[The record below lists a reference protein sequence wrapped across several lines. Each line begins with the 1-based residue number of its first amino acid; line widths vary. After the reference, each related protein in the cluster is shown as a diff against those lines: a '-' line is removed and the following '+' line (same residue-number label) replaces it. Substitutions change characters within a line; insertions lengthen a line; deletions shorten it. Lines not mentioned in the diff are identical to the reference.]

1 MNKNPHITTDKQLDL
16 LRQELSIAQDAEEN
30 AGVKSGISKNSKWKI
45 FLDVLFFI
53 TVFVLVV
60 ILVSVL
66 TARMNGNTPE
76 IFGVRL
82 YVVQTASMEPTLD
95 VGSIIFTIK
104 PSDSSSL
111 RKDDIITFVK
121 KDGKTVTHRIIAV
134 VTDDEGN
141 VFYQTKG
148 DNPIN
153 TPDVDLVSPDMVQ
166 TVFVLK
172 IPLT

>member
-1 MNKNPHITTDKQLDL
+1 MNKNTHITTDKQIDL
-16 LRQELSIAQDAEEN
+16 LRQELSIAQDAEKN
-30 AGVKSGISKNSKWKI
+30 AGIKSGISKKSGPKI
-45 FLDVLFFI
+45 FRDILFFI

-60 ILVSVL
+60 ILISVL
-66 TARMNGNTPE
+66 SARMNGNTPE
-76 IFGVRL
+76 IFGFRL

-95 VGSIIFTIK
+95 VGSIILTTK
-104 PSDSSSL
+104 PSDPTSL
-111 RKDDIITFVK
+111 RKDDIITFVE

-134 VTDDEGN
+134 VIDDEGN

-153 TPDVDLVSPDMVQ
+153 TPDLDLVSPDKVL